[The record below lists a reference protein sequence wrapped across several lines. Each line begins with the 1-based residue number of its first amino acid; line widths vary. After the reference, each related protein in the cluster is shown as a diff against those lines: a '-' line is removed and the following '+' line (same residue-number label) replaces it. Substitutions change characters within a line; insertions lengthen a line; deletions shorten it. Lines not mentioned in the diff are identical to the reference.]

1 MSFAVAHRPAIRHSQ
16 SHSHSHVIRTPQLRL
31 SMDILQLPAC
41 ELDQRLSAESLE
53 NPALEIMDLGCE
65 FDELGGG
72 DDGRCDSNRIDHGH
86 DRTQTIQEQE
96 RELVSSTLSNLLDS
110 DEVFTPRRSANQKRE
125 DADRH
130 SAMVAS
136 APQRPLSLDEYLREQ
151 LSLRDFEEDQKSLAN
166 QIIDNLDDRGFLTGD
181 IRELESDSLGFN
193 RALQLVQ
200 QLDPPG
206 VAARD
211 LRECLLLQVSSDSP
225 NASVTRRIII
235 HHLQDLKTC
244 GLRGVAKKS
253 GLSLDTVEQAV
264 EDIRHM
270 TRDPAAMLSQDTAN
284 PVFPDAIAKPLI
296 DGSLAVETREY
307 KSLRVDPSFESLV
320 DDTSDDQATQ
330 TYIAEKI
337 NAVKNLVHAL
347 EFRGSTLQ
355 RVAQIAINKQRGF
368 FESGNRSLQ
377 PLTLDAVADE
387 TGLSRTTVWRAIEG
401 KWIETPA
408 GTFPLKSFFH
418 RQATQNGDGAVS
430 PEAVKAEL
438 RTVLNSENK
447 QSPLSDTA
455 LASEMERRGLPIA
468 RRTVAKYRKVMGF
481 ESVHARRA

>member
-1 MSFAVAHRPAIRHSQ
+1 
-16 SHSHSHVIRTPQLRL
+16 
-31 SMDILQLPAC
+31 
-41 ELDQRLSAESLE
+41 
-53 NPALEIMDLGCE
+53 
-65 FDELGGG
+65 
-72 DDGRCDSNRIDHGH
+72 
-86 DRTQTIQEQE
+86 
-96 RELVSSTLSNLLDS
+96 
-110 DEVFTPRRSANQKRE
+110 
-125 DADRH
+125 
-130 SAMVAS
+130 
-136 APQRPLSLDEYLREQ
+136 
-151 LSLRDFEEDQKSLAN
+151 
-166 QIIDNLDDRGFLTGD
+166 
-181 IRELESDSLGFN
+181 
-193 RALQLVQ
+193 
-200 QLDPPG
+200 
-206 VAARD
+206 
-211 LRECLLLQVSSDSP
+211 
-225 NASVTRRIII
+225 
-235 HHLQDLKTC
+235 
-244 GLRGVAKKS
+244 
-253 GLSLDTVEQAV
+253 
-264 EDIRHM
+264 
-270 TRDPAAMLSQDTAN
+270 
-284 PVFPDAIAKPLI
+284 
-296 DGSLAVETREY
+296 
-307 KSLRVDPSFESLV
+307 LRVDPSFESLV